1 MEITQLEEI
10 ISDQLSVFQKKE
22 QGFERNV
29 NFQKFTDSKQV
40 TVISG
45 VRRSGK
51 STLLRQFSEKLPNF
65 YYINFDDERLI
76 NFTVSDF
83 NNLIILWK
91 KKYNSKFI
99 LIDEIQN
106 IINWERFVRRIND
119 EGHKLFIT
127 GSNAK
132 LLSSELSTHLTG
144 RYQKLE
150 LYPFSF
156 KEFIDYNNFDLSS
169 VSTSIMKA
177 KIFKLFDDY
186 ILHGGFPEY
195 IKYKDDEYLKR
206 IYEDIIYR
214 DIITRF
220 GIKEVISFRR
230 LTNYI
235 FTNFTKE
242 ASYNSLKDILG
253 IKSTMSVRSYIGF
266 LEESYLVFEL
276 FKYDFSLKK
285 QYISDKKLYVI
296 DNGIR
301 NAAAFYFSDDRGR
314 LLENLVY
321 IELKRRGKN
330 LYYFKDKSECDFLIQ
345 DKNTIIQAIQVTQR
359 IDHANEKREIE
370 GILNS
375 FKRLQIKD
383 GLILTENQDETRIIN
398 SKKITIRPIWKWL
411 LGRIRN

>member
-1 MEITQLEEI
+1 MEITQLEAI

-22 QGFERNV
+22 QGFERHV
-29 NFQKFTDSKQV
+29 NFQKFTVSNQI

-51 STLLRQFSEKLPNF
+51 STLLRQFSLKLHDF

-106 IINWERFVRRIND
+106 IINWERFVRRVHD
-119 EGHKLFIT
+119 EGYKLFIT

-156 KEFIDYNNFDLSS
+156 KELLDYHKLSS
-169 VSTSIMKA
+169 SSTLTSIMKT
-177 KIFKLFDDY
+177 KIFKLFDDF

-220 GIKEVISFRR
+220 GIKEVKSFRE
-230 LTNYI
+230 LANYI

-242 ASYNSLKDILG
+242 ASYNALKDILG
-253 IKSTMSVRSYIGF
+253 IKTSMSVRSYVGF

-301 NAAAFYFSDDRGR
+301 NATAFYFSSDRGR

-321 IELKRRGKN
+321 IELKRRGVN
-330 LYYFKDKSECDFLIQ
+330 LFYFKDKSECDFLIQ
-345 DKNTIIQAIQVTQR
+345 NKNTITQAIQVTQR
-359 IDHANEKREIE
+359 IDHSNEKREFE

-375 FKRLQIKD
+375 FERLKIKD

-398 SKKITIRPIWKWL
+398 SKKIIIRPIWKWL
-411 LGRIRN
+411 LDKE

>member
-22 QGFERNV
+22 QGFERHI
-29 NFQKFTDSKQV
+29 NFRKFTTSKQI

-51 STLLRQFSEKLPNF
+51 STLLRQFSLKLPNF

-76 NFTVSDF
+76 NFTVLDF
-83 NNLIILWK
+83 NTLIVLWK
-91 KKYNSKFI
+91 KKFNSEFI

-106 IINWERFVRRIND
+106 IKNWERFVRRIHD
-119 EGHKLFIT
+119 EGYKLFIT

-156 KEFIDYNNFDLSS
+156 HELVNYHKLDLSFAL
-169 VSTSIMKA
+169 TSIMKA

-186 ILHGGFPEY
+186 VLHGGFPEY

-220 GIKEVISFRR
+220 GIKEVISFRQ

-242 ASYNSLKDILG
+242 ASYNALKNILG
-253 IKSTMSVRSYIGF
+253 IKTTMSVRNYVGF
-266 LEESYLVFEL
+266 LEESYLIFEL
-276 FKYDFSLKK
+276 FKYDYSLKK
-285 QYISDKKLYVI
+285 QYISDKKLYVV

-301 NAAAFYFSDDRGR
+301 NATAFYFSADRGR

-345 DKNTIIQAIQVTQR
+345 DKNTIIQAVQVTRNLDQT
-359 IDHANEKREIE
+359 NEKREFE

-375 FKRLQIKD
+375 FERLKIKD
-383 GLILTENQDETRIIN
+383 GLILTENQDETRTIHN
-398 SKKITIRPIWKWL
+398 KKIMIKPIWKWL
-411 LGRIRN
+411 LEKE

>member
-22 QGFERNV
+22 QGFERHV
-29 NFQKFTDSKQV
+29 NFQKSTVSNQI

-51 STLLRQFSEKLPNF
+51 STLLRQFSLKLHDF

-106 IINWERFVRRIND
+106 IINWERFVRRIHD
-119 EGHKLFIT
+119 EGYKLFIT

-156 KEFIDYNNFDLSS
+156 KELVDYHKLSTS
-169 VSTSIMKA
+169 STPTSIMKA
-177 KIFKLFDDY
+177 KIFKLFDDF

-220 GIKEVISFRR
+220 GIKEVKSFRE
-230 LTNYI
+230 LANYI

-242 ASYNSLKDILG
+242 ASYNALKDILG
-253 IKSTMSVRSYIGF
+253 IKTSMSVRSYVGF

-301 NAAAFYFSDDRGR
+301 NATAFYFSSDRGR

-321 IELKRRGKN
+321 IELKRRGVN
-330 LYYFKDKSECDFLIQ
+330 LFYFKDKSECDFLIQ
-345 DKNTIIQAIQVTQR
+345 NKNTITQAIQVTQR
-359 IDHANEKREIE
+359 IDHSNEKREFE

-375 FKRLQIKD
+375 FERLKIKD

-398 SKKITIRPIWKWL
+398 SKKIIIRPIWKWL
-411 LGRIRN
+411 LDKE

>member
-1 MEITQLEEI
+1 MELTQLEEI
-10 ISDQLSVFQKKE
+10 INDQFSVFQKKE
-22 QGFERNV
+22 QGFERHI
-29 NFQKFTDSKQV
+29 NFRKFITSKQI
-40 TVISG
+40 TVVSG

-51 STLLRQFSEKLPNF
+51 STLLRQFSLKLPDF

-83 NNLIILWK
+83 NTLIILWK
-91 KKYNSKFI
+91 KKFNTRFI

-106 IINWERFVRRIND
+106 IINWERFVRRIHD
-119 EGHKLFIT
+119 EGYKLFIT

-150 LYPFSF
+150 LFPFSF
-156 KEFIDYNNFDLSS
+156 KEYVDYHNLELPSAP
-169 VSTSIMKA
+169 TSITKA

-186 ILHGGFPEY
+186 LLHGGFPEY

-220 GIKEVISFRR
+220 GIKEVKSFRQ

-242 ASYNSLKDILG
+242 ASYNTLKNILG
-253 IKSTMSVRSYIGF
+253 IKTTMSVRSYIGF
-266 LEESYLVFEL
+266 LEETYLVFEL
-276 FKYDFSLKK
+276 FKYDYSLKK
-285 QYISDKKLYVI
+285 QYISDKKLYVV

-301 NAAAFYFSDDRGR
+301 NATAFYFSDDRGR

-330 LYYFKDKSECDFLIQ
+330 LYYFKDKSECDFLVQ
-345 DKNTIIQAIQVTQR
+345 EKDTIVQAIQVTQKV
-359 IDHANEKREIE
+359 DQTNEKREFD
-370 GILNS
+370 GLLNS
-375 FKRLQIKD
+375 FGRLKIKK

-398 SKKITIRPIWKWL
+398 NKKIIIRPIWKWL
-411 LGRIRN
+411 LNKE

>member
-10 ISDQLSVFQKKE
+10 ISDQLSVFQNKE
-22 QGFERNV
+22 RGFERSV
-29 NFQKFTDSKQV
+29 NFQKFTSSKQI

-51 STLLRQFSEKLPNF
+51 STLLRQFSLKLPDF

-83 NNLIILWK
+83 NSLTILWK

-106 IINWERFVRRIND
+106 IINWERFVRRIHD
-119 EGHKLFIT
+119 EGYKLFIT

-177 KIFKLFDDY
+177 KIFKFFDDY

-206 IYEDIIYR
+206 IYEDIIYK

-242 ASYNSLKDILG
+242 ASYNALKDILG
-253 IKSTMSVRSYIGF
+253 IKTSMSVRSYVGF
-266 LEESYLVFEL
+266 LEESYLIFEL

-301 NAAAFYFSDDRGR
+301 NATAFYFSDDRGR

-345 DKNTIIQAIQVTQR
+345 DKNTITQAIQVTQR
-359 IDHANEKREIE
+359 LDQSNEKREIE

-375 FKRLQIKD
+375 FARLKIKD

-398 SKKITIRPIWKWL
+398 SKKILIRPIWKWL
-411 LGRIRN
+411 LEKE